1 MCLYAEYLANMNIET
16 FPIALL
22 LEVMAFLQHRG
33 VLVTGQKHVQEHKKI
48 NAEVLLAWHMEQERI
63 WWN

>member
-1 MCLYAEYLANMNIET
+1 MNIET
-16 FPIALL
+16 FAIALL

-33 VLVTGQKHVQEHKKI
+33 VFVTGQKHVQEHKKI